1 MSTIKISELPKFT
14 SINAN
19 TSNTLFVGIDIPS
32 AQTFQF
38 SAGTL
43 AEGLFANTAL
53 VVGNNRIVYPST
65 TAQFSGVA
73 NNFLQVNFQNFANG
87 IYSSSDFVASTADS
101 DNATRY
107 IDMGIGN
114 GQYNDPVNYSAFKAY
129 DGYLFVYG
137 PGQDSPQ
144 GNLILGTASSN
155 AIIQFIVGGTM
166 SPNIVGWMTKTGLK
180 LNTQSYITFS
190 DGTTQ
195 TTAAASNA
203 YSQAAFALANTTVTN
218 QAAINLTQ
226 NTSITAAFTQ
236 SNSSYTQANTATT
249 NAAAASLYANSAFTK
264 ANNALANTSGTFA
277 GDLTITGNTVA
288 QKVNTANL
296 VVNGAANIT
305 GSVSMNAT
313 LVLANSNFSATE
325 SAITIKATAN
335 SQTPSND
342 GYMLHISGKQNVSS
356 RIVIDSFSATGN
368 AYGLIAGRTARG
380 TVDTPLAVSNND
392 ILMRMSGNGYGNT
405 GFSQFGAARIDFV
418 ASENFTDA
426 ARGSRI
432 EMWNVPVGSNTLQQI
447 ASFNGDSVHFAGV
460 VNPAKG
466 FIFTPRV
473 LQGAQTAITIDFAT
487 DSTIRGTFSSTVT
500 NTLTN
505 YITGKVVEMWLTNTA
520 GNGQSVVHGCLAN
533 NSTTGSTSTT
543 VASGRSIH
551 LKYFSI
557 DGDLANT
564 FVAVTYA

>member
-14 SINAN
+14 TINAN
-19 TSNTLFVGIDIPS
+19 TANTLFVGIDIPS

-53 VVGNNRIVYPST
+53 VVGNNRIIYPST
-65 TAQFSGVA
+65 TAQFSGEA
-73 NNFLQVNFQNFANG
+73 NSYLQLNLQNFENG
-87 IYSSSDFVASTADS
+87 IYSSSDFVASTSDS

-114 GQYNDPVNYSAFKAY
+114 PQYNDPVNYSAFKAY
-129 DGYLFVYG
+129 DGYVYVYG
-137 PGQDSPQ
+137 PGQNSSQ

-218 QAAINLTQ
+218 QAAINATQ
-226 NTSITAAFTQ
+226 NTSITAAF
-236 SNSSYTQANTATT
+236 TQANTATT

-296 VVNGAANIT
+296 VVNGTTNISGT
-305 GSVSMNAT
+305 LNVIGAVTMNTT

-325 SAITIKATAN
+325 AALTIKATAN
-335 SQTPSND
+335 NQTPSND
-342 GYMLHISGKQNVSS
+342 GYMLHISGKQNVAS

-380 TVDTPLAVSNND
+380 TVDTPLAIANND
-392 ILMRMSGNGYGNT
+392 VLLRVSGNGYGNT
-405 GFSQFGAARIDFV
+405 SFASFGTSRIDMV
-418 ASENFTDA
+418 ASENYTDA
-426 ARGSRI
+426 LRGSRI
-432 EMWNVPVGSNTLQQI
+432 EFWNIPIGSNTFQKI
-447 ASFNGDSVHFAGV
+447 ATFNGDSVHFSGV
-460 VNPAKG
+460 VNPEKG
-466 FIFTPRV
+466 FIFTPRSPA
-473 LQGAQTAITIDFAT
+473 GNQTAITIDYNT
-487 DSTIRGTFSSTVT
+487 DVIIKANLVADLTVSHT
-500 NTLTN
+500 NF
-505 YITGKVVEMWLTNTA
+505 IAGKSVEVWLTNSGGT
-520 GNGQSVVHGCLAN
+520 QRTVTHGISAI
-533 NSTTGSTSTT
+533 NSTTNSLTFSIPATSS
-543 VASGRSIH
+543 AYM
-551 LKYFSI
+551 KFFSI

-564 FVAVTYA
+564 FVTVTNA